1 VVDIIT
7 LGAMSYAWKQR
18 WTLLHCGV
26 DNTHNI
32 ITVLHGLLASQI
44 MAANMDADSVSLII
58 SLHKILESVINK
70 TDITPQGQISEK
82 KLQKPR

>member
-1 VVDIIT
+1 VGTISHLDDET
-7 LGAMSYAWKQR
+7 ENFQ
-18 WTLLHCGV
+18 
-26 DNTHNI
+26 
-32 ITVLHGLLASQI
+32 LASQI
-44 MAANMDADSVSLII
+44 MAANMDADSVSLIT